1 MFLLP
6 QDHAGLLGRLK
17 FLIVHGAGGQ
27 GLPVEDIL
35 LNLFLKQKY
44 FSYMYVVILPLSPC

>member
-27 GLPVEDIL
+27 GLPVEDIS
-35 LNLFLKQKY
+35 LNYILKTEIFQ
-44 FSYMYVVILPLSPC
+44 